1 MSPQSQSN
9 KVLVLKRSG
18 SVHGGVT
25 GPEAVS
31 QPLDLDTDD
40 DEVVQ
45 GQPPLSWTILA
56 QKVLYKRW

>member
-1 MSPQSQSN
+1 MSPQSKSN
-9 KVLVLKRSG
+9 KVLVLKRSS

-25 GPEAVS
+25 GPEAVG

-45 GQPPLSWTILA
+45 SQSPLSGTVLA
-56 QKVLYKRW
+56 QKVLDKSW

>member
-9 KVLVLKRSG
+9 KVLVLKRRS
-18 SVHGGVT
+18 SVHGGVA
-25 GPEAVS
+25 GPEAVG

-45 GQPPLSWTILA
+45 GQSPLSWTILA
-56 QKVLYKRW
+56 